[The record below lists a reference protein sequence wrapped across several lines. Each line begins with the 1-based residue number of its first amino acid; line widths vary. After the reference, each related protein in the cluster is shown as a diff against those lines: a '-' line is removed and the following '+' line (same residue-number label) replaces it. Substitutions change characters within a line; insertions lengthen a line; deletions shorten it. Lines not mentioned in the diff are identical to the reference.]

1 MSDNKKYYW
10 LKLKE
15 DFFDD
20 KQIKYLRKL
29 PDGDKLVIAYLKMQ
43 LKSLRTEGLLKYDKI
58 LPSSEEELA
67 MILDEDEN
75 IIKFLISALL
85 QVKAIEKLDDGSF
98 YMIAMQELIG
108 KEGKS
113 AERVRNFRERQKQKL
128 LQSNT
133 NVTNCNT
140 EIELELEKE
149 IEKEIE
155 IEIDVDAEQN
165 LNIDKRVAEITKC
178 YEDNIGM
185 ITPATADTL
194 FSYLDDF
201 KDHRIILEAIKKAS
215 KANIRNTNY
224 IEGILKS
231 WKNKNYKVLADLEQ
245 EQNKKQN
252 QTTEKQ
258 KQNYK
263 EIDTSILTDEE
274 YADIVRGKA
283 TYEEILK
290 RKGVQNE

>member
-67 MILDEDEN
+67 MILDENEN
-75 IIKFLISALL
+75 IVKFLISALL

-108 KEGKS
+108 KEGRS

-140 EIELELEKE
+140 EIELEKEKELEKE
-149 IEKEIE
+149 IDDSEKIS
-155 IEIDVDAEQN
+155 
-165 LNIDKRVAEITKC
+165 KITKC
-178 YEDNIGM
+178 YEDNIGLL
-185 ITPATADTL
+185 TPAAADL
-194 FSYLDDF
+194 IFSYLDDF
-201 KDHRIILEAIKKAS
+201 KDYRIINKAIKTAS
-215 KANIRNTNY
+215 TANIRTAKY
-224 IEGILKS
+224 INGILRS
-231 WKNKNYKVLADLEQ
+231 WLKKGYKVLADVQNEQ
-245 EQNKKQN
+245 KPK
-252 QTTEKQ
+252 TEKEEEKP

-263 EIDTSILTDEE
+263 EIDTSILTEEE
-274 YADIVRGKA
+274 YADIVRGKT
-283 TYEEILK
+283 TYEEIIK
-290 RKGVQNE
+290 RKGVQQNE

>member
-1 MSDNKKYYW
+1 MSDNKKFYW

-15 DFFDD
+15 DFFDE

-133 NVTNCNT
+133 NVTKCNT
-140 EIELELEKE
+140 EIELEKEIE
-149 IEKEIE
+149 IEKEI
-155 IEIDVDAEQN
+155 DA
-165 LNIDKRVAEITKC
+165 DKKISEITKC

-185 ITPATADTL
+185 ITPAAAEL
-194 FSYLDDF
+194 IFGYIDDF
-201 KDHRIILEAIKKAS
+201 KDYRIIIEAIKTATT
-215 KANIRNTNY
+215 ANIRNAKY
-224 IEGILKS
+224 ISGILRS
-231 WKNKNYKVLADLEQ
+231 WLNKGYKVLADIQ
-245 EQNKKQN
+245 NEQNRKQEKKDEQ
-252 QTTEKQ
+252 Q

-263 EIDTSILTDEE
+263 EIDTSILTEEE
-274 YADIVRGKA
+274 YADIVRGKT

-290 RKGVQNE
+290 QKGVQNE

>member
-75 IIKFLISALL
+75 IVKFLISALL

-108 KEGKS
+108 KEGRS

-149 IEKEIE
+149 IDDSEKIS
-155 IEIDVDAEQN
+155 
-165 LNIDKRVAEITKC
+165 KITKC
-178 YEDNIGM
+178 YEDNIGLL
-185 ITPATADTL
+185 TPAAADL
-194 FSYLDDF
+194 IFSYLKDF
-201 KDHRIILEAIKKAS
+201 KDYRIIIEAIKTAS
-215 KANIRNTNY
+215 TANIRTAKY
-224 IEGILKS
+224 INGILRS
-231 WKNKNYKVLADLEQ
+231 WLKKGYKVLADVQNEQ
-245 EQNKKQN
+245 KPK
-252 QTTEKQ
+252 TEK
-258 KQNYK
+258 KEEKPKEDYK

-274 YADIVRGKA
+274 YADIVRGKT
-283 TYEEILK
+283 TYEEIMK